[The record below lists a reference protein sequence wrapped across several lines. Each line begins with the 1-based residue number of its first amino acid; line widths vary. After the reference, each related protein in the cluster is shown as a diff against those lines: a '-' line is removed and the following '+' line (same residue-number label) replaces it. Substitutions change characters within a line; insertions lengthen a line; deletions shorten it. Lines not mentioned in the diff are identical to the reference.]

1 MIYHFLCN
9 FLCFMVTGVLDLLRM
24 FGVIHVL
31 GWSKQL
37 RLAIIIIF
45 SIHVLIRS
53 YDLDQFYFDVVKFGD
68 IYTVYLGPNLLIYCL
83 MGFPFSFE
91 LWYGFVLIWPLD
103 PSPAKIPGACPRE
116 FSWKPS
122 VLRAWWGETFF
133 PKNPVS
139 SFFSSFQLHV
149 LQILSHAY
157 FSSSFFPFSCR
168 KEHHSWALR
177 FRSLRGCTQY
187 LSMNSE
193 RNNTVNNVQLSSTQ
207 FMLLLWLLDLMQM
220 WPTASMHLPDG
231 YQRHITGNSPRRNFF
246 SI

>member
-1 MIYHFLCN
+1 MRSWQN
-9 FLCFMVTGVLDLLRM
+9 MTAES
-24 FGVIHVL
+24 FG
-31 GWSKQL
+31 
-37 RLAIIIIF
+37 
-45 SIHVLIRS
+45 
-53 YDLDQFYFDVVKFGD
+53 
-68 IYTVYLGPNLLIYCL
+68 
-83 MGFPFSFE
+83 MGLSSSGRWTLHLQRFQ
-91 LWYGFVLIWPLD
+91 V
-103 PSPAKIPGACPRE
+103 GACPRE

-231 YQRHITGNSPRRNFF
+231 YQRHITGNTKCNLQVGGS
-246 SI
+246 